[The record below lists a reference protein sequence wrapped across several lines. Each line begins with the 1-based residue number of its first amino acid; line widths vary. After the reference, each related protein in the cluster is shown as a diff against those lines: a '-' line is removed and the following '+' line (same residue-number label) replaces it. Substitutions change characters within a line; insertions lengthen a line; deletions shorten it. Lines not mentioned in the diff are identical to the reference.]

1 MAHYKSS
8 IDALQ
13 QLLQLGTP
21 EGKIS
26 DKINSNFVHCQ
37 ITKASKNIS
46 YAKNGSIVMGV
57 SKNQYQY

>member
-1 MAHYKSS
+1 MARYKSS

-46 YAKNGSIVMGV
+46 SGKEN
-57 SKNQYQY
+57 